1 MGVTLRHRAYTSV
14 VVCTQA
20 RCLALESHGAELKG
34 ALAEATAR
42 MERFRKSYK
51 DTGTLRLP
59 ANCVVSLLLLDS
71 YTVRAKRR
79 SKLLITHVF
88 DATNHRRRAPQA
100 LDLGGLLHTVTCTSL
115 LPPAASEAQAQ
126 KSDVAAKEEE
136 CARLRRQLDK
146 TESALRNVSSI
157 C

>member
-59 ANCVVSLLLLDS
+59 AQLRCFVV
-71 YTVRAKRR
+71 VAR
-79 SKLLITHVF
+79 F
-88 DATNHRRRAPQA
+88 
-100 LDLGGLLHTVTCTSL
+100 LHC
-115 LPPAASEAQAQ
+115 ASEAQVDTAYHP
-126 KSDVAAKEEE
+126 
-136 CARLRRQLDK
+136 CIRRH
-146 TESALRNVSSI
+146 EPSPSCPASV
-157 C
+157 